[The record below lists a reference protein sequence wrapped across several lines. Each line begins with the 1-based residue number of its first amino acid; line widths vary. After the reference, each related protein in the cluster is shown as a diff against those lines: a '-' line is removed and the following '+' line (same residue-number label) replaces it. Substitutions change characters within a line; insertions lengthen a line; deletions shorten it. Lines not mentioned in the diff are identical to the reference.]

1 MIEISNEWKNIS
13 EDTTFEF
20 FSNLSEKDKRIHHLV
35 DDKYLPLKT
44 EVKVYRKEKNVVVAV
59 RDLEWK
65 FAKNRF
71 FVKSK
76 CRIVATVTPK
86 RIFSDNITQAGHYL
100 ARYLGFHINIPVNRI
115 LFRKILNEGQSAFEE
130 YRQQIAYKER
140 FPGPIEDVKIFV
152 EGDLDAFAE
161 RVHENHEL
169 RDLYHQA
176 VILDKKIKLSWS
188 DRKIHDLHMKWT
200 EEIHK
205 IKCRNCSKEL
215 IWQNIPQLPKE
226 VELLNSEMR
235 IAEEGHKM
243 HHCIYTNYLNLLE
256 RKTKIA
262 FHANDFTVMFNV
274 DINGCT
280 LNQAYKAWNKALSKE
295 EMDFAKSL
303 VAIADNIVTLN
314 AENIVPTQN
323 YNTYQHNGVI
333 DDDFAF

>member
-1 MIEISNEWKNIS
+1 MIEIDDKWKNVS
-13 EDTTFEF
+13 EDNVFEV
-20 FSNLSEKDKRIHHLV
+20 FSNLSEKDKRIYHLV
-35 DDKYLPLKT
+35 DDKYLPLRT
-44 EVKVYRKEKNVVVAV
+44 EVKVYRKEKNIIVAV

-100 ARYLGFHINIPVNRI
+100 ARYLGFHIHIPVNRT

-130 YRQQIAYKER
+130 HQQQLIYREM

-152 EGDLDAFAE
+152 EGGLDAFAE

-176 VILDKKIKLSWS
+176 VILDKRIKTTWS

-200 EEIHK
+200 EK
-205 IKCRNCSKEL
+205 INKLKNRNCSTKM
-215 IWQNIPQLPKE
+215 IWMNTTKLPSN

-235 IAEEGHKM
+235 IAEEGSTM
-243 HHCIYTNYLNLLE
+243 HHCIFSNYGTILKNRL
-256 RKTKIA
+256 KIA
-262 FHANDFTVMFNV
+262 FHVDDYTVMF
-274 DINGCT
+274 DIYQNECII
-280 LNQAYKAWNKALSKE
+280 NQAYKAWNKPLSAE
-295 EMDFAKSL
+295 ERKAAESL
-303 VAIADNIVTLN
+303 ASIAFEIVCLN
-314 AENIVPTQN
+314 RGLPNPYRVNNDVLDLDELLF
-323 YNTYQHNGVI
+323 G
-333 DDDFAF
+333 

>member
-1 MIEISNEWKNIS
+1 MIEISNEWKNVS
-13 EDTTFEF
+13 ESNAFEV
-20 FSNLSEKDKRIHHLV
+20 FSDLSKKDKRIYYLV
-35 DDKYLPLKT
+35 DGKYLPLRV
-44 EVKVYRKEKNVVVAV
+44 EVKVYRKEKNIVVAV
-59 RDLEWK
+59 RELQWK
-65 FAKNRF
+65 FARNRF
-71 FVKSK
+71 FIKSK

-86 RIFSDNITQAGHYL
+86 RIFSDNITQAGQYL
-100 ARYLGFHINIPVNRI
+100 AKYLGFHICVPINRT
-115 LFRKILNEGQSAFEE
+115 LFRQILNEGQSAFRE
-130 YRQQIAYKER
+130 YQQQLTYKER

-152 EGDLDAFAE
+152 EGDLDIFAE

-169 RDLYHQA
+169 RDLYRQA
-176 VILDKKIKLSWS
+176 VVLDKRIKITWS

-205 IKCRNCSKEL
+205 IKNRNCSTEVIWKNTIEL
-215 IWQNIPQLPKE
+215 PSN
-226 VELLNSEMR
+226 VELLNSEIR

-256 RKTKIA
+256 RKAKIA

-280 LNQAYKAWNKALSKE
+280 LNQAYKAWNKALSEE

-314 AENIVPTQN
+314 VENISPTRN

-333 DDDFAF
+333 DDDFAY